1 MVIISHASLLAAVAP
16 LAALRQSQ
24 GHAVKVIDVADLYDE
39 FNFGAESPY
48 AIQSFLSTAQANWTT
63 KPAFVLLMGNGT
75 FDPRNYLGTTVPDL
89 VPVKLVDATLLETA
103 SDDWFADFN
112 NDGIPEMAV
121 GRIPAESVSDATIAV
136 NRLIAYD
143 QSSGGW
149 KYHALL
155 VAGADDNPGD
165 NFEGFSAAVK
175 ALLPGSVT
183 ATTILAG
190 SDALAP
196 SDVLAG
202 LNTGESLVNY
212 VGHGSDEVWADGLL
226 SSEEVAGLTNGNAA
240 PFVLSMTCLNG
251 YFQDV
256 YTDALAKALL
266 AAPNGGAV
274 AVWASSGLTDASPQS
289 NIDQAMVKAL
299 YGASGT
305 TIGQAARAAKS
316 LTTDLDVRRTWILF
330 GDPAMKLQ

>member
-1 MVIISHASLLAAVAP
+1 
-16 LAALRQSQ
+16 
-24 GHAVKVIDVADLYDE
+24 
-39 FNFGAESPY
+39 
-48 AIQSFLSTAQANWTT
+48 
-63 KPAFVLLMGNGT
+63 
-75 FDPRNYLGTTVPDL
+75 
-89 VPVKLVDATLLETA
+89 
-103 SDDWFADFN
+103 
-112 NDGIPEMAV
+112 
-121 GRIPAESVSDATIAV
+121 
-136 NRLIAYD
+136 
-143 QSSGGW
+143 
-149 KYHALL
+149 
-155 VAGADDNPGD
+155 
-165 NFEGFSAAVK
+165 
-175 ALLPGSVT
+175 
-183 ATTILAG
+183 
-190 SDALAP
+190 
-196 SDVLAG
+196 
-202 LNTGESLVNY
+202 
-212 VGHGSDEVWADGLL
+212 VWADGLL

-256 YTDALAKALL
+256 YTYPLAKALL